1 VLIKIHG
8 EKLFTPGEDA
18 DDNDNGENGCRNQ
31 VALYINIV
39 K

>member
-1 VLIKIHG
+1 VLIKIHW

-18 DDNDNGENGCRNQ
+18 NDNDDGENSCRNQ